1 MKGVMSGT
9 YDSMI
14 GLLAIR
20 RVIKDDRNARNANN
34 IMKRIF
40 ECICLN
46 GGLFLVSPPYCPPL
60 YNLYLLGLDIGLQSR
75 DPQMALLLYA
85 ICFRFPKRNGVFDVV
100 LVGTDSLLLFLSV
113 LGFTTISIES
123 CRKCLM
129 VSGICLS
136 ST

>member
-20 RVIKDDRNARNANN
+20 RVVKEDRNAKNANN

-46 GGLFLVSPPYCPPL
+46 GGLFLVSHL
-60 YNLYLLGLDIGLQSR
+60 MVKKLFINDFVLGLNICLQSC
-75 DPQMALLLYA
+75 DP
-85 ICFRFPKRNGVFDVV
+85 
-100 LVGTDSLLLFLSV
+100 
-113 LGFTTISIES
+113 
-123 CRKCLM
+123 
-129 VSGICLS
+129 
-136 ST
+136 